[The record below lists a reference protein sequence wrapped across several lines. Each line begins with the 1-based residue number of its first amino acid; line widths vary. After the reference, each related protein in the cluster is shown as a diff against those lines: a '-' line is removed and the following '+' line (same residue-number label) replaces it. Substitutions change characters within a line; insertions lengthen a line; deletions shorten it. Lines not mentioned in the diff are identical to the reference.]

1 MRDIE
6 VGEELTFDYAMT
18 DASDYDEF
26 TCLCGVPMCRGIVTG
41 ADWRDPVLQAKYHG
55 YFSQYLM
62 QRIAALTD
70 AY

>member
-1 MRDIE
+1 
-6 VGEELTFDYAMT
+6 
-18 DASDYDEF
+18 
-26 TCLCGVPMCRGIVTG
+26 
-41 ADWRDPVLQAKYHG
+41 VLQAKYHG